1 MLDLAKTVAYSAGQ
15 QPESVL
21 KNGKAEDLQGP
32 RVSKPIHELD
42 WLSLLSMIIDNITG
56 YIIYLCCFSH
66 LAQLSSD

>member
-32 RVSKPIHELD
+32 RVSEPIHELD
-42 WLSLLSMIIDNITG
+42 WLSLYRLYYLSMLFFPFG
-56 YIIYLCCFSH
+56 PVE
-66 LAQLSSD
+66 Q